1 MNTWSG
7 KSTDELF
14 YLLDQISVECNIFHI
29 SMRVI
34 DDCGGQF
41 CKLERRYI
49 IDYFRSVPVW
59 VPLGYSTGKISS
71 SEHLSLAKSTF
82 KVRVSDSEIVQK
94 TNQTKA
100 AQIINMQHR
109 GRDT

>member
-49 IDYFRSVPVW
+49 IDYIRSVPVW
-59 VPLGYSTGKISS
+59 VPLGYSTGTIRS

-82 KVRVSDSEIVQK
+82 KVRVSVQK

-100 AQIINMQHR
+100 APIINMQQR

>member
-34 DDCGGQF
+34 DDSGGQF

-49 IDYFRSVPVW
+49 IDYIRSVPVW
-59 VPLGYSTGKISS
+59 VPLGYSTGKINS

-100 AQIINMQHR
+100 VQIINMQHR